1 MLELLYKVSK
11 YAYHFLYNCN
21 YSIHSAYIS
30 VRTCSTSCE
39 LLRRREQKNFTL
51 VNLTLESKTSVILEN
66 KPEGELSSELG
77 IEEPST
83 CNCKYFARHNADDIT
98 GNDLV

>member
-1 MLELLYKVSK
+1 MHITFCIIVTTLYTVHISAYVHVTLAVTVSSYEDVSK
-11 YAYHFLYNCN
+11 K
-21 YSIHSAYIS
+21 
-30 VRTCSTSCE
+30 
-39 LLRRREQKNFTL
+39 QNFTL

-83 CNCKYFARHNADDIT
+83 CNCKYFARPKT
-98 GNDLV
+98 MQTT

>member
-1 MLELLYKVSK
+1 MHITFCIIVTTLHTVHISAYVHVALAVSSYEDVSK
-11 YAYHFLYNCN
+11 K
-21 YSIHSAYIS
+21 
-30 VRTCSTSCE
+30 
-39 LLRRREQKNFTL
+39 QNFTL

-83 CNCKYFARHNADDIT
+83 CNCKYFARPKT
-98 GNDLV
+98 MQTT